1 MGISCWVCMISC
13 TYSQFKKAL
22 LFKIFFSFSL
32 SLSVEVKH
40 LWIYIYINIY
50 INKVIKNI
58 KYNIVCAS
66 DSGDILLIV
75 KSEVALLPWCQEIC
89 PLGSGRAGHPLGV
102 LLLVCKGLH
111 LLHRYFGSPPNPP
124 VNPCRLPECDTKVI
138 CRQGMLFLAR

>member
-1 MGISCWVCMISC
+1 MISC

-22 LFKIFFSFSL
+22 LFKFFFF

-75 KSEVALLPWCQEIC
+75 KSEVALLPGIRRSV
-89 PLGSGRAGHPLGV
+89 PYARSGRAGHPPGGPALG
-102 LLLVCKGLH
+102 L
-111 LLHRYFGSPPNPP
+111 
-124 VNPCRLPECDTKVI
+124 
-138 CRQGMLFLAR
+138 

>member
-1 MGISCWVCMISC
+1 MISC

-22 LFKIFFSFSL
+22 LLNFFFSL

-75 KSEVALLPWCQEIC
+75 KSEVAEDLPWCQEIC
-89 PLGSGRAGHPLGV
+89 PLHSGRAGHPLRV
-102 LLLVCKGLH
+102 LLLVCKELH
-111 LLHRYFGSPPNPP
+111 LLHRCFGSPPNPLA
-124 VNPCRLPECDTKVI
+124 NPCQLPECDTKVI